1 MRLKSG
7 TIQIPPDNIYLNDQ
21 LSRQQSVNNL
31 ATLLRNVSSPLVF
44 SVNGPWGGGKTT
56 FMKMLH
62 STLGNCDAKSIYFSA
77 WETDF
82 AEDPLI
88 AFIGEMN
95 EALCKYIVGDDEKS
109 RAWGI
114 AKSAGVH
121 ILKRSIPVGIKVAT
135 VGLLDIDKVYEDE
148 ASKLTEALTKDAIDG
163 YSKNKESIALFK
175 TNVAKVLAIDDGTP
189 GKMFIFVDELDRC
202 RPTYAIE
209 LLERVKHLL
218 DVEGLVFILAMDK
231 AQLAH
236 SVKAVYGA
244 EFDALGYLKRFID
257 IEFTLPPADT
267 MPFVKSLFLKL
278 ELDSY
283 FANRILSQNRN
294 ERKTLLETLEVVTK
308 KMSLRDI
315 EQLISKIKLVTLTID
330 SRQTFNI
337 VFVLFLLVVKDQYFD
352 VYREFSKSGSSGSEL
367 TILINLIF
375 PGEELVWVRQ
385 YLEGIIIASK
395 IQSSQAWVASK
406 LADLNNVYKSSS
418 ASDADKEN
426 AGRILEVVQDST
438 RMGRGFDV
446 TAILD
451 RIDMISQFGFD

>member
-7 TIQIPPDNIYLNDQ
+7 TIEIPLDNIYLHDE
-21 LSRQQSVNNL
+21 LSRQKSVNNL
-31 ATLLRNVSSPLVF
+31 ATLLQNVSSPLVF
-44 SVNGPWGGGKTT
+44 SVNGSWGGGKTT
-56 FMKMLH
+56 FMKMLY
-62 STLGNCDAKSIYFSA
+62 STLVNCDAKSVYFSA

-95 EALCKYIVGDDEKS
+95 EALCKYIIGDEEKS

-114 AKSAGVH
+114 AKTAGSH
-121 ILKRSIPVGIKVAT
+121 ILKRSIPVGVKIAT
-135 VGLLDIDKVYEDE
+135 VGLLDLDKVYEDE
-148 ASKLTEALTKDAIDG
+148 ASKLTEALTKEAIDG
-163 YSKNKESIALFK
+163 YSKNKDSIALFK
-175 TNVAKVLAIDDGTP
+175 ESVAKVLATDGGAP

-231 AQLAH
+231 TQLAH

-244 EFDALGYLKRFID
+244 EFNAIGYLKRFID
-257 IEFTLPPADT
+257 IEFTLPQADT
-267 MPFVKSLFLKL
+267 MPFVKGLLSKL

-294 ERKTLLETLEVVTK
+294 DRNTLLETLNVVTQ

-315 EQLISKIKLVTLTID
+315 EQLISKIKLVSLTID
-330 SRQTFNI
+330 PRQTFNI

-352 VYREFSKSGSSGSEL
+352 VYQEFSKSVSTGAEL

-375 PGEELVWVRQ
+375 PGEEHVWVRQ

-395 IQSSQAWVASK
+395 LQTSQAWVASK
-406 LADLNNVYKSSS
+406 IEGFNNVYHSNS
-418 ASDADKEN
+418 ASAAEKEN
-426 AGRILEVVQDST
+426 AGRILEVIQDNT

-446 TAILD
+446 AAILD
-451 RIDMISQFGFD
+451 RIDMLSQFGFD